1 MKTEKNDSIHK
12 WYWIS
17 PTIHAGTEPRVREKY
32 WLPYA
37 CNIGAVWGSVSLDL
51 LSTVHYSLLP
61 TKALWFFIHPI
72 GRFKIFWVHPPRS
85 PPQAGW
91 KGCLVELLLWL
102 FCHLWASCLLLYTT
116 FSQLPQGCSVSPLSP
131 FHILVPIWGELL
143 LLLLSKVLVQILWL
157 LLFVCMFVS
166 EYFSHLPI
174 LHGKLMTISQNYF
187 SMILYGLDYTMMS

>member
-1 MKTEKNDSIHK
+1 MPVILGQCGAQWAWTSWAQYITHSYPLK
-12 WYWIS
+12 
-17 PTIHAGTEPRVREKY
+17 
-32 WLPYA
+32 PY
-37 CNIGAVWGSVSLDL
+37 GF
-51 LSTVHYSLLP
+51 LSTQLADS
-61 TKALWFFIHPI
+61 
-72 GRFKIFWVHPPRS
+72 RSFWVHPPRS

-91 KGCLVELLLWL
+91 KGCLIGLLLWL

-116 FSQLPQGCSVSPLSP
+116 FSQLPQGCGVSSLSP

-143 LLLLSKVLVQILWL
+143 LLLLSKVLVHILWL

-174 LHGKLMTISQNYF
+174 LHGKLMTISQNYI